1 MNGLSK
7 VIILLAVSC
16 TIIGCAPPVG
26 GISGDGSSSFSG
38 NELIASPKR
47 YAYDIPVGR
56 FERENDL
63 NVFLSDR
70 DGFMRTI
77 PLTKVNISIVENPI
91 SAPDV
96 ITPISTDYI
105 FITKGRKKVLVEY
118 NKLVAEYYVEVAD
131 PHNMGGDGDGDGDSH
146 GIEVI
151 WLY

>member
-1 MNGLSK
+1 MNGLLK

-16 TIIGCAPPVG
+16 VITGCAQPIG
-26 GISGDGSSSFSG
+26 GIGGGGSSSFSG

-47 YAYDIPVGR
+47 TNYDIPVGR
-56 FERENDL
+56 FERDRDL

-70 DGFMRTI
+70 DGLMRTV
-77 PLTKVNISIVENPI
+77 PLTKVSISIVENPI

-96 ITPISTDYI
+96 ITPVSTDYI
-105 FITKGRKKVLVEY
+105 FITKGPKKVLVEY

-146 GIEVI
+146 GIKVI